1 MGGPILPDMDD
12 IISKIRKMNIEM
24 SSPYNDGYMS
34 WGIKQDL
41 YILKFFLDK
50 IIADAPD
57 FVGEE
62 EWLKEKGKN
71 KHSKFISFTGTK
83 RRIA

>member
-34 WGIKQDL
+34 WGIKQVL
-41 YILKFFLDK
+41 YILNFFLDN

-57 FVGEE
+57 FVGDE
-62 EWLKEKGKN
+62 EWVKEKEQVKVLEILI
-71 KHSKFISFTGTK
+71 K
-83 RRIA
+83 